1 MSIYKQNK
9 MIYNISGNK
18 TITLIKQG
26 KGRGVVILDK
36 SDYIEKCINILYSK
50 QFKKLKEAL
59 TKAENKMQRILRKIK
74 QHIDKNEYKRM
85 HPTGSRP
92 DLFYTTAKVQQ
103 LQSREELNELTMRP
117 CDLLFL
123 TLEQLHMKQQNS

>member
-18 TITLIKQG
+18 TITLIKQD

-59 TKAENKMQRILRKIK
+59 TKTENKMQRILRKIK

-85 HPTGSRP
+85 YHTGSRP

-103 LQSREELNELTMRP
+103 LQSGEELNELTMRP

>member
-1 MSIYKQNK
+1 

-18 TITLIKQG
+18 TITLIKQD

-59 TKAENKMQRILRKIK
+59 TKTENKMQRILRKIK

-85 HPTGSRP
+85 YHTGSRP

-103 LQSREELNELTMRP
+103 LQSGEELNELTMRP